1 MSRIG
6 EGSNSS
12 VFKVKRI
19 KDDSIYALKKV
30 KLEKMTSKEI
40 QNSINE
46 VRFLASIRH
55 PNVISYKEAFFDP
68 NSRSLWYRAQYLASL
83 WSMRMGETS

>member
-6 EGSNSS
+6 EGSNSA

-30 KLEKMTSKEI
+30 KFDNMTQKEI

-55 PNVISYKEAFFDP
+55 PNVIAYKEAFFDT
-68 NSRSLWYRAQYLASL
+68 NSHSLW
-83 WSMRMGETS
+83 